1 MRVDEVDTPA
11 LFGLDAFE
19 HNLKH
24 LNESCAVLSS
34 SPAPFK
40 IHKCPQIAL
49 RQTALSAVGVCCQ
62 KVSEAEAMVR
72 RCR

>member
-1 MRVDEVDTPA
+1 
-11 LFGLDAFE
+11 
-19 HNLKH
+19 
-24 LNESCAVLSS
+24 
-34 SPAPFK
+34 
-40 IHKCPQIAL
+40 L